1 MSDALMDL
9 HNHYKAV
16 RARLNG
22 GPPPRQK
29 VLLEPEPEALPEP
42 PAAIP
47 VTPPL
52 TALAVTAPMPEIM
65 RGLRSTTEVKDKILP
80 ILEKHQIS
88 WKDASGRSQKWKYT
102 KCRFEIYVK
111 LYAHGWSLSQ
121 IGRLC
126 GDRDHTTVLNGIK
139 RFVKENL
146 TEEEVA
152 VCQAAGMRPV
162 DYWEGKTLLR
172 EMHDER

>member
-9 HNHYKAV
+9 HAHYKAV
-16 RARLNG
+16 RARLNAG
-22 GPPPRQK
+22 RPPKPQL
-29 VLLEPEPEALPEP
+29 LLEAASEFIPEP
-42 PAAIP
+42 PVEVP

-52 TALAVTAPMPEIM
+52 TALAVAAPMPEIM

-80 ILEKHQIS
+80 ILERHQIS
-88 WKDASGRSQKWKYT
+88 WKDAAGKSQMWKYT

-172 EMHDER
+172 EMRGE

>member
-1 MSDALMDL
+1 MSDVLMDL
-9 HNHYKAV
+9 HAHYKAV
-16 RARLNG
+16 RARLNA
-22 GPPPRQK
+22 GPPPKPQP
-29 VLLEPEPEALPEP
+29 LPEPQPTPIPEP
-42 PAAIP
+42 PAVVTVEP
-47 VTPPL
+47 TVTPPL
-52 TALAVTAPMPEIM
+52 TALAMSPQII
-65 RGLRSTTEVKDKILP
+65 RGLRSTIEVKEKILP

-88 WKDASGRSQKWKYT
+88 WQDASGKSQQWKYT

-126 GDRDHTTVLNGIK
+126 GGRDHTTVLNGIK
-139 RFVKENL
+139 KFIKENM

-152 VCQAAGMRPV
+152 VCQVAGMRPV

-172 EMHDER
+172 EMRGE

>member
-9 HNHYKAV
+9 NAHYKAV
-16 RARLNG
+16 RARLNA
-22 GPPPRQK
+22 GPPPKPQL
-29 VLLEPEPEALPEP
+29 LLEPAPEPIPEAPVKVL
-42 PAAIP
+42 

-52 TALAVTAPMPEIM
+52 TALAVAAPMPEIM

-80 ILEKHQIS
+80 ILERHQIS
-88 WKDASGRSQKWKYT
+88 WKDAAGKSQMWKYT

-172 EMHDER
+172 EMRDA

>member
-1 MSDALMDL
+1 MSDVLMDF

-16 RARLNG
+16 RARLNA
-22 GPPPRQK
+22 GPPPKPQP
-29 VLLEPEPEALPEP
+29 LPEPEPEPIPEP
-42 PAAIP
+42 PIEIP

-52 TALAVTAPMPEIM
+52 TALAAAPMPEIIK
-65 RGLRSTTEVKDKILP
+65 GLRSTAEVKEKILP
-80 ILEKHQIS
+80 ILERHQIS
-88 WKDASGRSQKWKYT
+88 WKDAAGKSQMWKYT

-126 GDRDHTTVLNGIK
+126 GDRDHTTVLNGIRK
-139 RFVKENL
+139 FIKENL
-146 TEEEVA
+146 TEEEIA

-172 EMHDER
+172 EMRDA

>member
-1 MSDALMDL
+1 
-9 HNHYKAV
+9 
-16 RARLNG
+16 
-22 GPPPRQK
+22 
-29 VLLEPEPEALPEP
+29 
-42 PAAIP
+42 
-47 VTPPL
+47 
-52 TALAVTAPMPEIM
+52 MPEIM

-88 WKDASGRSQKWKYT
+88 WKDASGKSQKWKYT
-102 KCRFEIYVK
+102 KCRFEIYAK
-111 LYAHGWSLSQ
+111 LSAHGWSLSQ

-162 DYWEGKTLLR
+162 D
-172 EMHDER
+172 

>member
-1 MSDALMDL
+1 MSDVLMDL
-9 HNHYKAV
+9 NAHYKAV
-16 RARLNG
+16 RARLNA
-22 GPPPRQK
+22 GPPPKPQL
-29 VLLEPEPEALPEP
+29 LLEPAPEP
-42 PAAIP
+42 IPKLPVEVP

-52 TALAVTAPMPEIM
+52 TALAAAAPMPEIM

-80 ILEKHQIS
+80 ILERHQIS
-88 WKDASGRSQKWKYT
+88 WKDAAGKSQMWKYT

-139 RFVKENL
+139 KFIRENM
-146 TEEEVA
+146 TEAELGM
-152 VCQAAGMRPV
+152 CKDLGMRPV

-172 EMHDER
+172 EMRDA

>member
-9 HNHYKAV
+9 HAHYKAV
-16 RARLNG
+16 RARLNA
-22 GPPPRQK
+22 GPPPTPQT
-29 VLLEPEPEALPEP
+29 LPEP
-42 PAAIP
+42 KPEPIPEPPVVALVEPPPA
-47 VTPPL
+47 T
-52 TALAVTAPMPEIM
+52 LAVVAPIPEIM
-65 RGLRSTTEVKDKILP
+65 IGLRSTTEVKDKILP

-88 WKDASGRSQKWKYT
+88 WKDAAGKSQQWKYT

-139 RFVKENL
+139 RFVKKNL

-172 EMHDER
+172 EMRDA

>member
-1 MSDALMDL
+1 MSDVLMDL
-9 HNHYKAV
+9 NAHYKAV
-16 RARLNG
+16 RARLNA
-22 GPPPRQK
+22 GPPPK
-29 VLLEPEPEALPEP
+29 TKLLLEPAPEPIPEP
-42 PAAIP
+42 PVKVL

-52 TALAVTAPMPEIM
+52 TALAAAPMPEIM

-80 ILEKHQIS
+80 ILERHRIS
-88 WKDASGRSQKWKYT
+88 WKDAAGKSQMWKYT

-152 VCQAAGMRPV
+152 VCHAAGMRPV

-172 EMHDER
+172 EMRDA

>member
-9 HNHYKAV
+9 HAHYKAV
-16 RARLNG
+16 RARLNA
-22 GPPPRQK
+22 GPPSRPQL
-29 VLLEPEPEALPEP
+29 LLEPALEPIPEP
-42 PAAIP
+42 LVEVL

-52 TALAVTAPMPEIM
+52 TALAAAAPMPEIM

-80 ILEKHQIS
+80 ILERRQIS
-88 WKDASGRSQKWKYT
+88 WKDAAGKSQMWKYT

-172 EMHDER
+172 EMRDA

>member
-16 RARLNG
+16 RARLNA
-22 GPPPRQK
+22 GPPPKPQP
-29 VLLEPEPEALPEP
+29 LPEPEPE
-42 PAAIP
+42 PAPAPP

-52 TALAVTAPMPEIM
+52 TELAYSLQPSVLL
-65 RGLRSTTEVKDKILP
+65 RGLRGFPDLKERIFP
-80 ILEKHQIS
+80 ILEKHRIEWS
-88 WKDASGRSQKWKYT
+88 DVCGKSQKWKYT
-102 KCRFEIYVK
+102 KCRFEVFAK
-111 LYAHGWSLSQ
+111 LNAHGWSLSQ

-139 RFVKENL
+139 KFLKENL
-146 TEEEVA
+146 TEEEIE
-152 VCQAAGMRPV
+152 VCKSAGMRTV

-172 EMHDER
+172 EMRRG